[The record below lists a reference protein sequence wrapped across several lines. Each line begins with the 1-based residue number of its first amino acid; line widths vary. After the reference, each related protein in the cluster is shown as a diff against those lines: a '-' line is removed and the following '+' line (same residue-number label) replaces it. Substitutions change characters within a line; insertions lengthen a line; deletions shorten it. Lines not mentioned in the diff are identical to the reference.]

1 MLAGTKME
9 SYDVRETGP
18 GPIIS
23 NLCRQLEVGK
33 TINDVVPWDPKQ
45 CLLDP
50 GTHVTALIINIL
62 CRRDPLYRVK
72 EFYREQDLEL
82 LFGIHVEPNNFN
94 DDALGSTL
102 DKIYAAGAKKVF
114 SAVVLRAQLKEDI
127 FCRVLHGD
135 TTARLVYGNYR
146 QPEGLNIT
154 YGYNKEHRTD
164 LKQYKIGLV
173 VTEDGFPVIGEILDG
188 NLDDKSWNKRLL
200 ANLPE
205 YFNLEAL
212 KKIIYVADSAL
223 VTRENLEMMGAD
235 LQFISRLPDTFNL
248 AAELTQAAFTRDS
261 WVKFGKLAG
270 GKNSASY
277 RGQEFKKSLY
287 GRTYR
292 FLVVHSDHLDQRKLK
307 SLNTRLKKQ
316 KKGLEKAVNK
326 FVKLTFACEADA
338 KEALKRFLNEQQ
350 NDFYPLNG
358 HVEKFTEPVKR
369 HKPGRPAKDEEPALC
384 TVYKAFVQIG
394 ELDEQAYQRAKEHLS
409 CFVLI
414 SNIFDSYSSYELLK
428 EYKQQTIVENRFKF
442 VKHPL
447 YVGPL
452 WLQKKERLEALSYV
466 ILMALAVYIIL
477 QRRVRLALEKED
489 EPLKVT
495 GGKKS
500 FEPTGNKILE
510 LFKPVKIVY
519 IKEGD
524 TVKRFLPK
532 RYLELNR
539 AMKMIGFEME
549 IFIRPRS
556 P

>member
-1 MLAGTKME
+1 MLAGVKMDT
-9 SYDVRETGP
+9 YDIREAGP

-23 NLCRQLEVGK
+23 NICHQLEVRK

-72 EFYREQDLEL
+72 EFYEEQDLDL
-82 LFGIHVEPNNFN
+82 LFGADVEPNNFN

-114 SAVVLRAQLKEDI
+114 SAMALKAQLKEDI
-127 FCRVLHGD
+127 VCRVLHGD

-146 QPEGLNIT
+146 QVEGLNVT
-154 YGYNKEHRTD
+154 YGYNKEHRAD
-164 LKQYKIGLV
+164 LKQFKVGLV

-188 NLDDKSWNKRLL
+188 NLDDKTWNKQLL

-205 YFNLEAL
+205 HFNLEEL
-212 KKIIYVADSAL
+212 RKVVYVADSAL
-223 VTRENLEMMGAD
+223 VTRDNLEMMGTD
-235 LQFISRLPDTFNL
+235 LRFISRLPDTFKISS
-248 AAELTQAAFTRDS
+248 ELTQAAFAKDN
-261 WVKFGKLAG
+261 WVKLGKLTG

-277 RGQEFKKSLY
+277 EVQEFRRELY
-287 GRTYR
+287 GQQYR
-292 FLVVHSDHLDQRKLK
+292 FLVVHSDYLDQRKLK
-307 SLNTRLKKQ
+307 GLNSRLQKQ
-316 KKGLEKAVNK
+316 KTGLEKAAQ
-326 FVKLTFACEADA
+326 KLMKLCFACQADA
-338 KEALKRFLNEQQ
+338 QEALTRFFKEQQ
-350 NDFYPLNG
+350 NNFYPLSG
-358 HVEKFTEPVKR
+358 SAEKYTETVKR
-369 HKPGRPAKDEEPALC
+369 RKAGRPAKDEEPALR
-384 TVYKAFVQIG
+384 VFYKIHVQVG
-394 ELDEQAYQRAKEHLS
+394 ELDKKAYQRIKEHLS

-414 SNIFDSYSSYELLK
+414 SNIFDDYSVDGLLK
-428 EYKQQTIVENRFKF
+428 EYKEQSVVENRFKF

-452 WLQKKERLEALSYV
+452 WLQKKERLEAMSYV

-489 EPLKVT
+489 EPLKIT
-495 GGKKS
+495 GDKKS

-519 IKEGD
+519 IKEGGS
-524 TVKRFLPK
+524 VKRFLPE

-539 AMKMIGFEME
+539 AIKLIGFDME
-549 IFIRPRS
+549 IYIKTRS